1 MQLRVQRVSYWRM
14 KRFLIYKLNISQQK
28 VSSVF
33 SSQVMEWK
41 KFQHLVSASTGVF
54 LYLHCRGLQWI
65 QAGSHTG
72 QWCGGKGHCCARTG
86 GRSGCSGVR
95 RTPANRLEP
104 ERTNCHC
111 CCPAISHPVE
121 HLLLAWNWLC
131 FPTPVV
137 VAVICAAQ
145 WFTLPKQDLLPLLKD
160 LVHSGSSW
168 LCWHSITC
176 QATLNL
182 DDVWNA
188 YILYLAEQGHLLK
201 HIWSNRENS
210 FISRWVRSW
219 FLMCFL
225 TWNSNSHNFT
235 G

>member
-41 KFQHLVSASTGVF
+41 KFQHLVSASIGVF

-137 VAVICAAQ
+137 VTVICAVIYTPKTRSAPSPQ
-145 WFTLPKQDLLPLLKD
+145 GFGAFWLIMTLLTFHYMSSHPELGWCLECIHTLFGWTRTSFEAHLK
-160 LVHSGSSW
+160 
-168 LCWHSITC
+168 
-176 QATLNL
+176 
-182 DDVWNA
+182 
-188 YILYLAEQGHLLK
+188 
-201 HIWSNRENS
+201 
-210 FISRWVRSW
+210 
-219 FLMCFL
+219 
-225 TWNSNSHNFT
+225 
-235 G
+235 